1 MDSDRIPV
9 SPLLLVLLA
18 ASGCAALIYEIV
30 WFQLLQLVIGSSA
43 VSLGLLLAAY
53 MGGLCLGSVALPRL
67 VSRDQHPLR
76 VYGVLEIGIAIFGIL
91 TLFGL
96 PLISR
101 VYIAGATQGLLGLV
115 MRGAV
120 AAACL
125 LPPTIL
131 MGASFPAVAR
141 WAEATPRGVS
151 WLGSFYSANI
161 AGAVFGAL
169 LSGFYLLRVY
179 DMATATY
186 TAAAINI
193 AVAIAAL
200 TIGAVPKRKSPPFEG
215 GVPASLA
222 SRQGGLDNLSLE
234 QTTPS
239 APSAQTPLLQKEG
252 IFERARGFALVYV
265 VIALSGLTALGAE
278 VVWTRLLSLLLGA
291 TVYTFS
297 IILAVFLL
305 GLWLGSAIG
314 SFLVRRIQH
323 PRLVLA
329 GTQVLLAAAI
339 AGTAYTLTFSLP
351 FWPVDPWLS
360 LNPWFTFDLDV
371 IRCMRA
377 IFPATLLWGASF
389 PIALACAAAEGEDP
403 AKLSGEVYAAN
414 TAGSILGALAFSL
427 ILIPDAGTRG
437 SQQLL
442 IGLAIAAAGVAVVAH
457 FWKFNAKLAVA
468 LAGSAVVAW
477 ALISTVADV
486 PWQAIAYGR
495 RVAPILRGLDPKSE
509 AMPVFVGEG
518 VNSSVVITRRGE
530 QRFFYVSGKNEASSA
545 LLDMRLQRM
554 MGHLPALI
562 HPQPK
567 SVLVVG
573 FGAGVTAGS
582 FVPNPDV
589 ESITICEL
597 ESIIPPASNEFFGV
611 ENYNVLHDS
620 RTRMVY
626 DDARHFILT
635 TPDKFDLITTD
646 PIHPWVKGTSSLYSR
661 EYFELIRSHLNTGG
675 VAAQWLPLYES
686 DEETVKTQLATF
698 FSVFPNGTVWSN
710 YLNGDGY
717 DLVLIGRADD
727 SPIKLDE
734 MQQRLTQPK
743 YARVLSSL
751 SDVDIHSASDL
762 LSTYAGR
769 ALDLAPMLSDA
780 PINRDLN
787 MRLQYIA
794 GWGVNSVMA
803 DPIYR
808 QILSYRRFPGDLIT
822 GKGEAIEAL
831 EDVIGRKHRTF

>member
-1 MDSDRIPV
+1 MAKFHASGHWNWREWFCATTQKSCMDSNRMSV

-53 MGGLCLGSVALPRL
+53 MGGLCLGSIALPKL

-76 VYGVLEIGIAIFGIL
+76 VYGVLEIGIAVFGIL

-101 VYIAGATQGLLGLV
+101 VYIGGATEGLLGLV

-125 LPPTIL
+125 VPPTIL

-141 WAEATPRGVS
+141 WAEATPTGVS
-151 WLGSFYSANI
+151 WLGGFYSANI

-186 TAAAINI
+186 TAAGINI
-193 AVAIAAL
+193 AVAFSAFA
-200 TIGAVPKRKSPPFEG
+200 IGALYHRPFLKSHNE
-215 GVPASLA
+215 STQ
-222 SRQGGLDNLSLE
+222 STQR
-234 QTTPS
+234 
-239 APSAQTPLLQKEG
+239 AP
-252 IFERARGFALVYV
+252 GFILIY
-265 VIALSGLTALGAE
+265 IAIAISGLTALGAE

-305 GLWLGSAIG
+305 GLWLGSAVG

-323 PRLVLA
+323 PRMALA
-329 GTQVLLAAAI
+329 ATQLLLAAAI
-339 AGTAYTLTFSLP
+339 AGTAYTLTYSLP

-360 LNPWFTFDLDV
+360 LNPWFTFDLDI

-377 IFPATLLWGASF
+377 ILPATLLWGASF

-403 AKLSGEVYAAN
+403 ARLSGEVYAAN

-427 ILIPDAGTRG
+427 ILIPAAGTRG

-442 IGLAIAAAGVAVVAH
+442 IGLAIASAAIAISSH
-457 FWKFNAKLAVA
+457 FWKLSAKLVAA
-468 LAGSAVVAW
+468 LAGCAVLAW
-477 ALISTVADV
+477 AFISTVADV

-518 VNSSVVITRRGE
+518 VNSSVVITRRGD

-562 HPQPK
+562 HSQPK

-589 ESITICEL
+589 ASITICEL

-611 ENYNVLHDS
+611 ENYNVLQDS

-635 TPDKFDLITTD
+635 TPDKFDVITTD
-646 PIHPWVKGTSSLYSR
+646 PIHPWVRGTSSLYSK
-661 EYFELIRSHLNTGG
+661 EYFELIRSHLNPGG

-698 FSVFPNGTVWSN
+698 FNVFPNGTVWSN

-717 DLVLIGRADD
+717 DLVLIGRVDD
-727 SPIKLDE
+727 SPINLDA
-734 MQQRLTQPK
+734 MQERLTQPK
-743 YARVLSSL
+743 YSRVLASL
-751 SDVDIHSASDL
+751 SDVQVHSASDL
-762 LSTYAGR
+762 LATYAGR
-769 ALDLAPMLSDA
+769 AADLAPMLLDA

-808 QILSYRRFPGDLIT
+808 LILSYRRFPGDLIT
-822 GKGEAIEAL
+822 GTGEAIEAL

>member
-67 VSRDQHPLR
+67 VSRDHHPLR

-141 WAEATPRGVS
+141 WAESTPKGVS

-186 TAAAINI
+186 TAAGINI
-193 AVAIAAL
+193 AVAVTAFAVGVIYNRPFFKGHTESQQATQRAPGFILIYIA
-200 TIGAVPKRKSPPFEG
+200 
-215 GVPASLA
+215 
-222 SRQGGLDNLSLE
+222 
-234 QTTPS
+234 
-239 APSAQTPLLQKEG
+239 
-252 IFERARGFALVYV
+252 
-265 VIALSGLTALGAE
+265 IALSGLTALGAE

-323 PRLVLA
+323 PRLALA

-427 ILIPDAGTRG
+427 ILIPTAGTRG

-442 IGLAIAAAGVAVVAH
+442 IGLAIASAAVAISSH
-457 FWKFNAKLAVA
+457 FWKLNAKLAAA
-468 LAGSAVVAW
+468 LAGCAVVAW
-477 ALISTVADV
+477 ALIVTVADV

-495 RVAPILRGLDPKSE
+495 RVAPILRGLGPKSE
-509 AMPVFVGEG
+509 AMPAFVGEG
-518 VNSSVVITRRGE
+518 LNASVVITQRGD

-554 MGHLPALI
+554 MGHLPALM
-562 HPQPK
+562 HAQPK

-582 FVPNPDV
+582 FVPYPEV
-589 ESITICEL
+589 ESLTICEL
-597 ESIIPPASNEFFGV
+597 EPIIPPASNEFFGL
-611 ENYNVLHDS
+611 ENYNVLRDS

-635 TPDKFDLITTD
+635 TTDKFDVITTD
-646 PIHPWVKGTSSLYSR
+646 PIHPWVKGTSSLYSK
-661 EYFELIRSHLNTGG
+661 EYFELVRRHLSPGG

-698 FSVFPNGTVWSN
+698 FDVFPNGTVWCN

-717 DLVLIGRADD
+717 DLVLIGRLED
-727 SPIKLDE
+727 SPINVDQI
-734 MQQRLTQPK
+734 QQRLTQPR
-743 YARVLSSL
+743 YARVVSSL
-751 SDVDIHSASDL
+751 GDVEIHSASDL
-762 LSTYAGR
+762 LSTYTGR
-769 ALDLAPMLSDA
+769 SADLGPMLSGVA
-780 PINRDLN
+780 INRDMN

-808 QILSYRRFPGDLIT
+808 EILKYRTFPGDLFT
-822 GKGEAIEAL
+822 GTSETIEAL
-831 EDVIGRKHRTF
+831 QDVIGRKHRTF